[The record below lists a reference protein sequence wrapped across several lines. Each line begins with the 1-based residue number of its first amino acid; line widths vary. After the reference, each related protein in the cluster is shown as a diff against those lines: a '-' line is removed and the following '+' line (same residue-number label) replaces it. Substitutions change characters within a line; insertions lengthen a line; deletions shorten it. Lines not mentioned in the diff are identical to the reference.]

1 MSILKMRKLG
11 CNRTQELMQNHTA
24 NEQQDQDLAPCLLT
38 KPFFFY
44 TVLHC
49 SFLSLF
55 RDENNGSCLGR

>member
-1 MSILKMRKLG
+1 MSILKMRKLR

-24 NEQQDQDLAPCLLT
+24 NEQQDQDLAPYLLT
-38 KPFFFY
+38 KPLFFC

-49 SFLSLF
+49 SLF